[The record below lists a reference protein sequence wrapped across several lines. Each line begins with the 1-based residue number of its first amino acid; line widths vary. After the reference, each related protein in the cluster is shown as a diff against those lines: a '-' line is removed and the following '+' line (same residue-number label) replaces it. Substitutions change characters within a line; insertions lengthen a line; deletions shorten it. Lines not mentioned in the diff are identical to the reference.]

1 MTQPP
6 PQKPPAQPQQ
16 TPAQPFVQ
24 KAPLNHIAYTWG
36 KKKKYKQS
44 NWFKGAQM
52 FFGLMPIPIGCYLLY
67 KAIKSFNRS
76 PPPIATDSATVL
88 SRPLYG
94 EPVYQRVSFAP
105 STFVANS
112 THTAKVTSR
121 TQEPTRCPST
131 SRAGMRATE
140 LLTHCTCVYL
150 YAAIWLASRPTRS
163 AMLGRRRGN
172 RDFPVCV
179 GSPRPTSRM
188 KSSHTRPASRYSF
201 N

>member
-6 PQKPPAQPQQ
+6 PQKPPAQPQK

-112 THTAKVTSR
+112 T
-121 TQEPTRCPST
+121 
-131 SRAGMRATE
+131 
-140 LLTHCTCVYL
+140 
-150 YAAIWLASRPTRS
+150 
-163 AMLGRRRGN
+163 
-172 RDFPVCV
+172 
-179 GSPRPTSRM
+179 PRQ
-188 KSSHTRPASRYSF
+188 K
-201 N
+201 